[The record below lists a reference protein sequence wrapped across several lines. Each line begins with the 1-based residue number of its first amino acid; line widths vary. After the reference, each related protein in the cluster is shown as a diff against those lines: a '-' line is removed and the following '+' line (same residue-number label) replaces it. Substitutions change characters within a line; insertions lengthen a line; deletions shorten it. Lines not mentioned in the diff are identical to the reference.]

1 MAQVFPLNPDDSA
14 LDEAQAALANT
25 LMGLPPEW
33 LLLLERRI
41 EGTPVDVVLIHP
53 NIGVALVDLAPH
65 SPEAVLDGLRAR
77 LEREDFARFF
87 PGELPLVAVSIAED
101 EIDAIGERLAAAFDA
116 VPLLAIADGDW
127 ADAVVELLLLPSDV
141 TMAPAGAPA
150 PAQRATLKP
159 EPEPEPEFE
168 REQRVPELQPEAGPA
183 TTPMPLLLLE
193 DELPVSRGRAEYPMA
208 DTPTGGRWPEWIAG
222 SALAGVIALVVAGAW
237 GLSTGAD
244 WLPGGGS
251 RQAEITLPLAPAATP
266 AVPPQAAAT
275 AQKPP
280 APPAAPPVVMA
291 AKSPAAPPPAP
302 PRPTEVAP
310 LPQAV
315 AAAVPPP
322 EAAAPRP
329 EATAAAPSSEAA
341 PSPQAAPPAS
351 ATAPVP
357 PATAA
362 AAAKPKP
369 HRVARATPD
378 EPTRLMRRELG
389 SAADTGSSAP
399 PIDAADLP
407 PPASPAA
414 SAPAAVAEA
423 SAPAAAPTAAAAA
436 AREPAPIP
444 APTAQLV
451 RQASNAPL
459 EAVAS
464 PAGHGECRPYTADT
478 TLTGRSVAVEGVA
491 CRGSDGQW
499 RLVSEVPQH

>member
-1 MAQVFPLNPDDSA
+1 MNPDDSA
-14 LDEAQAALANT
+14 LDEAQAALAST

-33 LLLLERRI
+33 ILLLERRI
-41 EGTPVDVVLIHP
+41 DGTPVDVVLIHP

-65 SPEAVLDGLRAR
+65 SPEAALDGLRTR
-77 LEREDFARFF
+77 LEREDFGHFF
-87 PGELPLVAVSIAED
+87 PGDLPLVAVSIAED

-116 VPLLAIADGDW
+116 APLLAIADGDW
-127 ADAVVELLLLPSDV
+127 ADAVAELLLLPSDV

-150 PAQRATLKP
+150 PAPRAKP

-168 REQRVPELQPEAGPA
+168 REQRVEEPQPEAA
-183 TTPMPLLLLE
+183 TVTRPMPLLLLE
-193 DELPVSRGRAEYPMA
+193 DELPLTRQRAEYPMA

-222 SALAGVIALVVAGAW
+222 TTLAGVIALVVAGAW
-237 GLSTGAD
+237 GLGTGAD

-266 AVPPQAAAT
+266 AIPPQAAAT

-291 AKSPAAPPPAP
+291 AKSPASPPPAP

-315 AAAVPPP
+315 AAAAPPP
-322 EAAAPRP
+322 EAAAPMP
-329 EATAAAPSSEAA
+329 EITTAAPSNEAA

-351 ATAPVP
+351 ASVPAP

-378 EPTRLMRRELG
+378 ELTRLMRRELG

-407 PPASPAA
+407 PPDSPAA
-414 SAPAAVAEA
+414 SAPATAAEA
-423 SAPAAAPTAAAAA
+423 PAPATAPAAAAAA

-464 PAGHGECRPYTADT
+464 PAGRGECRPYTADT

-499 RLVSEVPQH
+499 RLVSEVPRH